1 MREIAYRILGDL
13 PNVRL
18 IEPLNVVDFHRM
30 ENESYLILTDSGGV
44 QEEAPSFGVPVL
56 VLRDTTERP
65 EGVEAGA
72 LKLVGTDEAD
82 VYQAIRELLDN
93 EEAYNKMSHS
103 KTLMGMDMP
112 VKKYLMQLI
121 SILKIE

>member
-18 IEPLNVVDFHRM
+18 IEPLNVVDFYRM

-72 LKLVGTDEAD
+72 LKLVGTDETD

-93 EEAYNKMSHS
+93 EEAYNEMRHS
-103 KTLMGMDMP
+103 KNPYGDGHASE
-112 VKKYLMQLI
+112 K
-121 SILKIE
+121 ILDAIDQHFKH

>member
-1 MREIAYRILGDL
+1 
-13 PNVRL
+13 
-18 IEPLNVVDFHRM
+18 M

-44 QEEAPSFGVPVL
+44 QEEVPSFGVPVL

-93 EEAYNKMSHS
+93 EEVYNEMSHS
-103 KTLMGMDMP
+103 KNPYGDGYASE
-112 VKKYLMQLI
+112 K
-121 SILKIE
+121 ILDAIDQHFKH